1 MPMRSVFYLL
11 DTAPHGSEKAFGL
24 LNAAAVSLGRMEVT
38 VGLYGDGA
46 YLALGDQD
54 SRGLGVPN
62 LADILCAYGEMRVI
76 AHEPSVVER
85 GLFSEGLNETV
96 ELVDDEAFLEAMEG
110 SDCLIPL

>member
-1 MPMRSVFYLL
+1 MPMRSAFYLL
-11 DTAPHGSEKAFGL
+11 DTAPYGSEKAFGL
-24 LNAAAVSLGRMEVT
+24 LNAAAVSLGEMEVT

-54 SRGLGVPN
+54 SRALAIPN
-62 LADILCAYGEMRVI
+62 LADILRAYGEMKVI

-85 GLFSEGLNETV
+85 GLFSEGLVETV
-96 ELVDDEAFLEAMEG
+96 ELVDEEAFLEAMEG